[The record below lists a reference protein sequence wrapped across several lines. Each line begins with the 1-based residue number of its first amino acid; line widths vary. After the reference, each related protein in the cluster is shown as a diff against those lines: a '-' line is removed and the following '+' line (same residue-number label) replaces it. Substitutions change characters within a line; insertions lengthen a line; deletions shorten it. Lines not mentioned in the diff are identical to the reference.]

1 MKKILMIGI
10 GWEQVPMVKK
20 AKQMGLY
27 VIVTTWWNKKKIPAD
42 KVFSIDSRD
51 IDEIEQLF
59 LKEKPDYVIADE
71 CDYSMYAV
79 AYLSEKYHI
88 PGPSLRV

>member
-20 AKQMGLY
+20 AKQMGLF

-51 IDEIEQLF
+51 IDEIE
-59 LKEKPDYVIADE
+59 
-71 CDYSMYAV
+71 
-79 AYLSEKYHI
+79 H
-88 PGPSLRV
+88 

>member
-20 AKQMGLY
+20 AKQMGLF

-51 IDEIEQLF
+51 KCVVQISVGNSA
-59 LKEKPDYVIADE
+59 K
-71 CDYSMYAV
+71 
-79 AYLSEKYHI
+79 
-88 PGPSLRV
+88 